1 MLIKKNKTKTTD
13 LSQVTDKLYHIM
25 LYLALIEIRTHNT
38 SGDCIGSCT
47 SNYQLE
53 ADVKK
58 LIYFISKAVTT
69 IDAIASLKIPSI
81 NGLQRCLVYH
91 FMLILPK

>member
-1 MLIKKNKTKTTD
+1 MRKTNNVTIEVVSFVIKSVTT
-13 LSQVTDKLYHIM
+13 SIK
-25 LYLALIEIRTHNT
+25 
-38 SGDCIGSCT
+38 
-47 SNYQLE
+47 LE

>member
-1 MLIKKNKTKTTD
+1 MRKTNNVTIEVVSFVIKSVTT
-13 LSQVTDKLYHIM
+13 SIK
-25 LYLALIEIRTHNT
+25 
-38 SGDCIGSCT
+38 
-47 SNYQLE
+47 LE

-81 NGLQRCLVYH
+81 NDLQRCLVYP
-91 FMLILPK
+91 FMLIFPK